1 MIGTAVQYKLM
12 FFDLVLERVSNV
24 AVSRRASNVLEWSL
38 QWSHSALRLIV
49 LL

>member
-38 QWSHSALRLIV
+38 QSHSALRLIV